1 MPYFALEFEFLY
13 SNPRYAVS
21 SIRLFE
27 ITNSKSKVHQLKFRL
42 H

>member
-13 SNPRYAVS
+13 SNPENDVS
-21 SIRLFE
+21 PIHLFE
-27 ITNSKSKVHQLKFRL
+27 ITNSKSKVHQLKFRP